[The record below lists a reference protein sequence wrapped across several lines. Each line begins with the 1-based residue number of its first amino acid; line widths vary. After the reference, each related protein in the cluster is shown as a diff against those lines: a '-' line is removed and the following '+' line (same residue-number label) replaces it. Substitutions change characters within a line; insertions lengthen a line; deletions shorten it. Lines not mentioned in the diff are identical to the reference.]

1 MATLDDIGK
10 KFSDFNPA
18 GDKGIQGILQN
29 WGNEL
34 ISKFR
39 ANLQKNKSLASRRL
53 YSEIEP
59 DISPTKTGYSLQI
72 KMLDYYKWIE
82 DGRPPTKTNTPSNP
96 TLQKSIEQWI
106 INKGIQ
112 TRTSKNQSRAASVKS
127 LAYVI
132 ARKIHR
138 KGTKARPFISPALN
152 DKMLQTLS
160 DRVGKYIADS
170 LAS

>member
-1 MATLDDIGK
+1 LATLDDIGK

-29 WGNEL
+29 WGNEV
-34 ISKFR
+34 IAKFR

-53 YSEIEP
+53 YSEIDSE
-59 DISPTKTGYSLQI
+59 ILPTKTGFSLQI
-72 KMLDYYKWIE
+72 KMLDYYKWVE
-82 DGRPPTKTNTPSNP
+82 DGRPPTRTNTPSNP

-112 TRTSKNQSRAASVKS
+112 TRTSKNQSRAESVKS

-138 KGTKARPFISPALN
+138 KGTKARPFISPVLT
-152 DKMLQTLS
+152 DKMKQTLV

>member
-1 MATLDDIGK
+1 MASLEDIGK

-29 WGNEL
+29 WGNE
-34 ISKFR
+34 IIAKFR

-53 YSEIEP
+53 YSEIES
-59 DISPTKTGYSLQI
+59 DILPTKTGFSLQI

-82 DGRPPTKTNTPSNP
+82 DGRPPTTTKTPSNP

-138 KGTKARPFISPALN
+138 KGTKSRPFISPVLT
-152 DKMLQTLS
+152 DKMKQTLV
-160 DRVGKYIADS
+160 DRIGRYIADS